1 MVVKSRHS
9 VNTVRI
15 RMHVDKVGARVT
27 ERPALSPYAGQCAGP
42 GQTVLGACHGGRGHA
57 QHRGAARAGGHGD
70 QAAGAGRVHGG
81 VMGVVVGVRVEGD
94 ITIHCLAIN

>member
-1 MVVKSRHS
+1 MVKSGHS
-9 VNTVRI
+9 VNSVRVW
-15 RMHVDKVGARVT
+15 MHVDTGLVVGV
-27 ERPALSPYAGQCAGP
+27 EGLNAGQRAGQAVLT
-42 GQTVLGACHGGRGHA
+42 GQAGDGDRGHA
-57 QHRGAARAGGHGD
+57 QHRGAAWARGHGD

>member
-1 MVVKSRHS
+1 MVKSGHS
-9 VNTVRI
+9 VNSVRVW
-15 RMHVDKVGARVT
+15 MHVDTGLVVGV
-27 ERPALSPYAGQCAGP
+27 EGLNAGQRAGQAVLT
-42 GQTVLGACHGGRGHA
+42 GQAGDGDRGHA
-57 QHRGAARAGGHGD
+57 QHRGTARARGHGD

>member
-1 MVVKSRHS
+1 
-9 VNTVRI
+9 
-15 RMHVDKVGARVT
+15 MHVDTGLVVGVEGLNSGQR
-27 ERPALSPYAGQCAGP
+27 AGQAVLTGQAGDRD
-42 GQTVLGACHGGRGHA
+42 RGHA
-57 QHRGAARAGGHGD
+57 QHRGATRARGHGD

>member
-27 ERPALSPYAGQCAGP
+27 EWPALSPYAGQCAGP
-42 GQTVLGACHGGRGHA
+42 GHTVLGACHGGRGHT
-57 QHRGAARAGGHGD
+57 QHRGAARARRHRD
-70 QAAGAGRVHGG
+70 QAAGARPRVHGG
-81 VMGVVVGVRVEGD
+81 MVVGLGVEEA
-94 ITIHCLAIN
+94 ITIHWLAIN

>member
-1 MVVKSRHS
+1 MVKSGHS
-9 VNTVRI
+9 VNSVRVW
-15 RMHVDKVGARVT
+15 MHVDTGLVVGV
-27 ERPALSPYAGQCAGP
+27 EGLNAGQSAGP
-42 GQTVLGACHGGRGHA
+42 GQAVLTGQAGDGDRGHA
-57 QHRGAARAGGHGD
+57 QHRGAAWARGHGD